1 MKHGRLSAGGKSGSP
16 AHQSGFV
23 VSVWSRI
30 RGGLL
35 ALLLAITLLG
45 GGVAGAL
52 AQTTPVA
59 TTAGTPN
66 GEPLPIAAAVAW
78 LQSQQDAGGGFPG
91 LDGNPDPGITVDAIL
106 ALVASP
112 GYDEAAV
119 QKALAYLDGNA
130 KPYIETGAGQA
141 AKVVLAMAATGGD
154 PTSVNGVN
162 PVDLMESGINP
173 DTGLCGSGVFDQA
186 YCVLARVAIGK
197 DAPVEWI
204 DALRKTQS
212 SNGGWAFDG
221 STDEAAADS
230 NTTAL
235 VIEAL
240 VAAGVPATDDAIVNG
255 IAFLKT
261 LVVSTGGFAYG
272 AVSVDPSATP
282 VADAAPALI
291 ADANSTGVVIQGL
304 TAAGVDLT
312 APEWGDPIAALSAF
326 QNASGAFRYMD
337 SMPDD
342 NLFATVQAMPA
353 LAGITFPIIAGA

>member
-1 MKHGRLSAGGKSGSP
+1 MWRGR
-16 AHQSGFV
+16 
-23 VSVWSRI
+23 SRS
-30 RGGLL
+30 RRLL
-35 ALLLAITLLG
+35 RRL
-45 GGVAGAL
+45 
-52 AQTTPVA
+52 PEH
-59 TTAGTPN
+59 PN

-197 DAPVEWI
+197 EAPVEWI

-282 VADAAPALI
+282 VAGAAPALI
-291 ADANSTGVVIQGL
+291 AGRKFNRRRHSRTDCGRRRSDRARVGRSDRRLERI
-304 TAAGVDLT
+304 
-312 APEWGDPIAALSAF
+312 PERERSIPLYGQHA
-326 QNASGAFRYMD
+326 R
-337 SMPDD
+337 
-342 NLFATVQAMPA
+342 
-353 LAGITFPIIAGA
+353 